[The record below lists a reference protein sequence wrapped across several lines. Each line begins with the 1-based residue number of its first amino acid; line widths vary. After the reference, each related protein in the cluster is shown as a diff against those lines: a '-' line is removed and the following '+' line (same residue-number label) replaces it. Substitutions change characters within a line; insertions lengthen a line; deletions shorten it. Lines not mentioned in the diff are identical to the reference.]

1 MIFSKIFRIL
11 FILATLIPFS
21 YNLSAQI
28 KKDIQRQQQ
37 QKQYEQQ
44 RKANEMK
51 EKSRISKA
59 QLTLQELQQLA
70 DLKDAIEVDKIL
82 TAKGWKMYKT
92 ETESDIETI
101 TYTFDKEKYSD
112 RALYWAYWGRDRTN
126 SDKILISWRFSDDD
140 IFHQLEK
147 SLTTHKYVKQSSQ
160 VRESDDAGIQ
170 TVYRNNTY
178 EVQIVKK
185 PKETYGGNP
194 VYSVTCRN
202 HKRETE
208 KLEKEIAKIKKTA
221 FSVNELMSIIKTPHK
236 NEVEQIINTK
246 GFVYNH
252 KWVPIRLP
260 GDSSVFNT
268 ILFTDKVTLFSA
280 EFPEDGTN
288 HYYDGLWDLYLCN
301 SPKAPIVFFFD
312 DTLSENIIIFHG
324 WQGVQFEEM
333 RKNIQNSDFIL
344 MRSDTA
350 HIRWWPGA
358 SCAEIYQ
365 SESDSYIEYTEVYQ
379 YQDYRI
385 ILGYDDL
392 AEYPC
397 SDSDCSSYTL
407 LLYNLS
413 QSDERE
419 AEYERKMRE
428 QAERERLEREKER
441 KYIRMINSAEQSYA
455 DGDLNGAIL
464 SLKNAISI
472 APEKEKE
479 LSGRIDNLEKEI
491 RINSLVYT
499 ADSLCQSEQFELAK
513 QFYNDALSISLNP
526 KREIILDKIATTDT
540 IVTILSE
547 RTKRWYNYESL
558 QVADC
563 KAKST
568 FLTNGIKKYLFQL
581 DDNLPPTTL
590 NFLYEIDT
598 LNHTSYN
605 LTHSVKADMA
615 LLKFAKGMAEG
626 VQLLPCNLRGY
637 PVNAQASFVFDFSYK
652 HADITVKKKPAGTFS
667 KHKDFS
673 LYRSD
678 IDKLMG
684 ASAPYAKYSFSF
696 SQVQINEQEFSD
708 NRMTKMKVIGGPAN
722 AWLSLLIPGLGDH
735 RVTYGQRKG
744 IGITVSTYL
753 LAGAGVGCLLYNHY
767 YPQNSLKSLL
777 TYSMYNC
784 FIAAGCIWLSDI
796 IYVIAKGAQN
806 KKAVKLYAR
815 SHVSAF
821 YEPSSNSTGL
831 FYSMN
836 F

>member
-1 MIFSKIFRIL
+1 MMIANRTLFLLAILLLFSG
-11 FILATLIPFS
+11 
-21 YNLSAQI
+21 NLSALPAKNIPRQP
-28 KKDIQRQQQ
+28 IQH
-37 QKQYEQQ
+37 EQQ
-44 RKANEMK
+44 RKANEMR
-51 EKSRISKA
+51 EKSSANRA
-59 QLTLQELQQLA
+59 QLSLQELQRLA
-70 DLKDAIEVDKIL
+70 DMKDVSSVDRIL
-82 TAKGWKMYKT
+82 TFKGYILYNT
-92 ETESDIETI
+92 ETKLGVEKL
-101 TYTFDKEKYSD
+101 TYAFDKKAYSD
-112 RALYWAYWGRDRTN
+112 RATYWVNWNRDVN
-126 SDKILISWRFSDDD
+126 NNEKIWISFQFADES
-140 IFHQLEK
+140 IANQIEK
-147 SLTTHKYVKQSSQ
+147 SLVNNGYK
-160 VRESDDAGIQ
+160 IQ
-170 TVYRNNTY
+170 TSNVRTDDGDGIETVWRNKTY
-178 EVQIVKK
+178 EVSVIKK
-185 PKETYGGNP
+185 PKGTYSGAP
-194 VYSVTCRN
+194 IYIVTCRN

-208 KLEKEIAKIKKTA
+208 KLEKEIARIKNSA
-221 FSVNELMSIIKTPHK
+221 FSVDDMMSIVKTHNK
-236 NEVEQIINTK
+236 SEVEQIVYAK
-246 GFVYNH
+246 GFIY
-252 KWVPIRLP
+252 KQRWEPITLSA
-260 GDSSVFNT
+260 DSSAFNSL
-268 ILFTDKVTLFSA
+268 LFTEKGTLFSA
-280 EFPEDGTN
+280 VFTEDYN
-288 HYYDGLWDLYLCN
+288 HHYYDGFWDLYLCN
-301 SPKAPIVFFFD
+301 TPKAPIVFFFD
-312 DTLSENIIIFHG
+312 DTTSENIVLFTDLG
-324 WQGVQFEEM
+324 WMQFNEM
-333 RKNIQNSDFIL
+333 QKNIRNSDFLLLSID
-344 MRSDTA
+344 SIHQPYCPD
-350 HIRWWPGA
+350 
-358 SCAEIYQ
+358 CACEGY
-365 SESDSYIEYTEVYQ
+365 SYIKYTEVYQ

-385 ILGYDDL
+385 LLVYDDNS
-392 AEYPC
+392 ECP
-397 SDSDCSSYTL
+397 DIDCDRFTL

-413 QSDERE
+413 QRDERE

-441 KYIRMINSAEQSYA
+441 KYIRMINSAEQSYT

-464 SLKNAISI
+464 ALKNAISI

-513 QFYNDALSISLNP
+513 QFYNDALSISPNP

-568 FLTNGIKKYLFQL
+568 FLTNEIKKYLFQL

-605 LTHSVKADMA
+605 LTHSVKADRA

-684 ASAPYAKYSFSF
+684 SSAPYAKYSFSF
-696 SQVQINEQEFSD
+696 SQIQMNEQEFSD
-708 NRMTKMKVIGGPAN
+708 NKMTKMRVIGGPAN

-777 TYSMYNC
+777 TYSMYSC